1 MGQLSYID
9 ALHRLRSNKT
19 SYNRSRY
26 VTNWRKHRKNHAFL
40 RAFVQA
46 TVCPGEHVF
55 QIANRFSDR
64 RNKKSETLDKR
75 SILPYTKGKKRA

>member
-1 MGQLSYID
+1 MLFIACVQIKHLIIEADMRQIGGDI
-9 ALHRLRSNKT
+9 AKIKRSSAQFDK
-19 SYNRSRY
+19 
-26 VTNWRKHRKNHAFL
+26 
-40 RAFVQA
+40 A
-46 TVCPGEHVF
+46 TVCSGEHVF